1 MLPSIKD
8 MYNCTRENH
17 DYNTIR
23 CYQGSHKNFAN
34 NSKPTKKDHYLDWS
48 TRLNCS
54 PGPASIISFTQTQQT
69 SSQSGTRR
77 MPFNAKGHEKR
88 HTQMKLHIDRRKI
101 IALLPTTTRFRW
113 DGPRKENSLKIQHR
127 KSILLI
133 LVSMKVIKFQV
144 QEATI

>member
-23 CYQGSHKNFAN
+23 CYQGAHKNFAN

-54 PGPASIISFTQTQQT
+54 PGPASTTSFTQTLLT
-69 SSQSGTRR
+69 NSQSGTRR
-77 MPFNAKGHEKR
+77 MPFNAKGPKKR
-88 HTQMKLHIDRRKI
+88 HTQMILHIDRRRI
-101 IALLPTTTRFRW
+101 IVHHPITIRFQW
-113 DGPRKENSLKIQHR
+113 DGPRKESSLKIQHR
-127 KSILLI
+127 KSILLTHAN
-133 LVSMKVIKFQV
+133 MKVIKFQV
-144 QEATI
+144 QEAII